1 MKQKFYVL
9 VLLLFAALQNVSAG
23 YVNGTMSY
31 GGQTRKYV
39 IYVPQIYLNQPKK
52 VPLLVGLHGNG
63 DNAANFSQICMS
75 SAISD
80 TANYIVVYPEA
91 LPDPLLTTNAWHSG
105 AGVVPLFEVNGT
117 VDDVGFINQL
127 MNNVIASYQ
136 IDTNRM
142 YVFGFSFGGFMT
154 NKMAASSAKRFAAAA
169 CVAGERGNYNTSI
182 PAVPVPYLHF
192 HGTADSVI
200 TYNGTGGSFP
210 ALGLTPDNTTK
221 FWATQNGCNLTP
233 VIDTMPDLVNDG
245 LRFIRYTYNH
255 PTNTNKAIL
264 YKVVN
269 GEHDWYYR
277 PNNDLDYCQT
287 IWEFFRRYSKTPN
300 TTPGTPTASFT
311 ASDTTVCIGRTLTF
325 TSTSTSSTGSLDSI
339 RWTILGGTPSTGT
352 TTPIISTFNTV
363 GNYIITLKAYK
374 SGNVST
380 VTKSIRVKALP
391 NANAGADKLL
401 TCSVTSLQL
410 SGSSTTNGAAFSW
423 TGSGIV
429 SNGNTATPTVNKA
442 GNYTLTVTVATCT
455 STDIAIVSIDTI
467 RPTANAG
474 ADITLTCTNPTKLIG
489 TPTIAGNNYLWSPA
503 NGLSNTTIAQPTAN
517 KSGTYTL
524 TVSKIANGCTSTDA
538 ITVATDTTRPI
549 ANAGA
554 DITLTCSNPAKL
566 IGTPTIAGNN
576 YLWSP
581 ANGLSNT
588 AIAQPSANKS
598 GTYTLTVSKIANGCT
613 STDAV
618 IVTFDTIKPQADA
631 GPNLILTCTT
641 TSVILGSNAVNGNTY
656 SWSPTNGLS
665 NSNIAQPSANKGG
678 NYILTVTNTFNGCTS
693 SDAVSLSMDTLK
705 PNVQVSSS
713 PICAGQTAT
722 LTASGA
728 DSYNW
733 PTLGGNGNPK
743 TTPIL
748 NTNTIYSVTGTKTS
762 NGCTKIVSHTVV
774 VNALPTT
781 PTITRRNDTAFCSV
795 TGTQYRWYL
804 NNVLLTTTTVAFFK
818 VTQNGNYK
826 VEVVNNTCTSLASN
840 SISITLTG
848 VKYNKL
854 DIGFS
859 VFPNPTN
866 GIFEVKITSI
876 VNKTYQLKLYSLSG
890 QLISEEEMNVR
901 VGENSKNMNF
911 VGIEKGV
918 YFLSIIGDD
927 GVATQSILIQ

>member
-1 MKQKFYVL
+1 MKLKFYTL
-9 VLLLFAALQNVSAG
+9 VLLLFTAFDNASAG

-75 SAISD
+75 SAIAD

-91 LPDPLLTTNAWHSG
+91 LPDPILTTNAWHSG
-105 AGVVPLFEVNGT
+105 AGVVPLFEVNNL

-154 NKMAASSAKRFAAAA
+154 NKMAAASAARFAAAA

-221 FWATQNGCNLTP
+221 SWATQNGCSLTP

-245 LRFIRYTYNH
+245 LRFIRYTYN
-255 PTNTNKAIL
+255 NVSNNNKAIL

-287 IWEFFRRYSKTPN
+287 IWEFFRRYAKTPN

-352 TTPIISTFNTV
+352 TTPIVSTFNTV

-380 VTKSIRVKALP
+380 ATKSIRVKALP

-410 SGSSTTNGAAFSW
+410 SGSSTTSGAAFSW
-423 TGSGIV
+423 TGPGIV

-442 GNYTLTVTVATCT
+442 GNYTLTITVAACT
-455 STDIAIVSIDTI
+455 STDIALVSIDTI

-474 ADITLTCTNPTKLIG
+474 TDITLTCTNPTKLIG

-503 NGLSNTTIAQPTAN
+503 NGLSNTAIAQPTAN

-524 TVSKIANGCTSTDA
+524 TVSKIANGCTSIDA
-538 ITVATDTTRPI
+538 VTVAI
-549 ANAGA
+549 
-554 DITLTCSNPAKL
+554 
-566 IGTPTIAGNN
+566 
-576 YLWSP
+576 
-581 ANGLSNT
+581 
-588 AIAQPSANKS
+588 
-598 GTYTLTVSKIANGCT
+598 
-613 STDAV
+613 
-618 IVTFDTIKPQADA
+618 DTIKPQADA

-641 TSVILGSNAVNGNTY
+641 TSVILGSNAISGNTY

-678 NYILTVTNTFNGCTS
+678 TYIVTVTNTFNGCTS
-693 SDAVSLSMDTLK
+693 TDAVSISMDTTK

-762 NGCTKIVSHTVV
+762 NGCTKTVSHTVV
-774 VNALPTT
+774 VNSLPTT
-781 PTITRRNDTAFCSV
+781 PTITRRNDTVFCNI
-795 TGTQYRWYL
+795 TGTQYKWYL
-804 NNVLLTTTTVAFFK
+804 NNVLMTTTSVAFLK
-818 VTQNGNYK
+818 VTQNGSYK
-826 VEVVNNTCTSLASN
+826 VEVVNNSCTSLASAAIN
-840 SISITLTG
+840 ISLTG

-859 VFPNPTN
+859 IYPNPTN
-866 GIFEVKITSI
+866 GLFEIKLTSI
-876 VNKTYQLKLYSLSG
+876 ANRTYQLKLYSLSG

-901 VGENSKNMNF
+901 VGENSKNMNL
-911 VGIEKGV
+911 VGIEKGI

-927 GVATQSILIQ
+927 GVATQSILVQ